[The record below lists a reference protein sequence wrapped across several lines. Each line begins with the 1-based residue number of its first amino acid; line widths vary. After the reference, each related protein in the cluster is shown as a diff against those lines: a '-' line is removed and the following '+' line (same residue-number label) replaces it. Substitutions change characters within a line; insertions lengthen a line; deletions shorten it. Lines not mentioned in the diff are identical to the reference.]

1 MRSCYNSETN
11 AYAQEMT
18 KNGMAV
24 NSLRSAQ
31 GKITAQMSYQKM
43 CGFQELVDHGS
54 ADKRMG
60 LIYIYVCTGA

>member
-1 MRSCYNSETN
+1 
-11 AYAQEMT
+11 MT
-18 KNGMAV
+18 TNGMAV